1 MKVKITR
8 PTFVKGEIV
17 EAGES
22 GELPET
28 LARQLITAGKAVPI
42 DDVATE
48 AEENRENDG
57 SKSSR
62 K

>member
-8 PTFVKGEIV
+8 QTFVHGEIV

-22 GELPET
+22 GDLPEP

-42 DDVATE
+42 DDAATE

-57 SKSSR
+57 SKSS
-62 K
+62 KK